1 MQPGQIMKA
10 LALALFLGLSA
21 GAAAQGDFSARVL
34 ALHNAERSEL
44 GLPPLAWSDTLAAQS
59 AVWANRLAEL
69 RVFGHSPHEMRPG
82 QGENLW
88 MGTAG
93 AFSLDDMVGAWSDEK
108 RMYRYGRLP
117 VVTTSSEWHVVG
129 HYTQMIWRD
138 TTEVGCALVRA
149 NGADYLVCRYS
160 PPGNV
165 YGEWPY

>member
-1 MQPGQIMKA
+1 MKA
-10 LALALFLGLSA
+10 AALALFVGLSA
-21 GAAAQGDFSARVL
+21 GAAAQGGFPVRVL

-44 GLPPLAWSDTLAAQS
+44 GLPPLAWSDSLAAQA
-59 AVWANRLAEL
+59 AVWANSLAREGL
-69 RVFGHSPHEMRPG
+69 FGHSPPEMRPG

-108 RMYRYGRLP
+108 RMYRYGRFP
-117 VVTTSSEWHVVG
+117 EVTASGEWHVVG